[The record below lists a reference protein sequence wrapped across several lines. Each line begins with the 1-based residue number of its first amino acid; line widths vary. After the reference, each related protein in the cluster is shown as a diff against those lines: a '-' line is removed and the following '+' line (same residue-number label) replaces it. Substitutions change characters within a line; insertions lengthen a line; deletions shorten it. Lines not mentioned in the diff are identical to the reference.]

1 MTSENLAD
9 NYYSSIIYMEKPA
22 RQVNELSLDV
32 ILNETLFSRKASLI
46 SYYSKYLVM
55 IFAR

>member
-9 NYYSSIIYMEKPA
+9 IYYSSIIFMEKPA
-22 RQVNELSLDV
+22 GQVNELSLDV
-32 ILNETLFSRKASLI
+32 ILNETLFRRKASFI

-55 IFAR
+55 ILAR